1 MNGVM
6 LAETQDEEQIIARV
20 AAIDIGKAELVC
32 CVRVPAEGNPKKR
45 LQEVS
50 THSTMS
56 RSLAELANHLVDLR
70 IERVV
75 MEATSDYWRPVFYLL
90 EAHGLQ
96 PWLVNARDVKHLPG
110 RPKTD
115 VLDSVWLC
123 RVAERQMLRPS
134 FVPPAPV
141 RRLRDLT
148 RYRIDLVGTRTAEK
162 NRVEKLLED
171 ACIKLSVV
179 ASDIFGVSG
188 RAMMAALIA
197 GERNPKVLAQL
208 SRASMRT
215 KISELEEAFTGH
227 FDDHHAFLLARMLA
241 RIDGIDADIAALDE
255 QIEVQLAP
263 FAVAAERLDEIP
275 GIGPVAA
282 AVILAEIGADMSR
295 FPTAGHLCSWAKFSP
310 GINSSAGKTKGNGS
324 TGHGNRYLAR
334 VLGEAAVGVG
344 RTNNFLGERYR
355 RIARRRGKNRAIVAI
370 GRSILVIIWH
380 LLQNLDAPF
389 RDLGAD
395 YFSRHIDPDTKK
407 RGHVRQLEALGYT
420 VTLTP
425 AA

>member
-1 MNGVM
+1 M
-6 LAETQDEEQIIARV
+6 LAEAQDEEQIIARV
-20 AAIDIGKAELVC
+20 AALDIGKAELVC
-32 CVRVPAEGNPKKR
+32 CVRVPAEGNRKKR

-50 THSTMS
+50 THSTMT
-56 RSLAELANHLVDLR
+56 RSLAELANHLVDLG

-75 MEATSDYWRPVFYLL
+75 MEATSDYWKPVFYLL
-90 EAHGLQ
+90 EAHGLE

-115 VLDSVWLC
+115 VLDAVWLC
-123 RVAERQMLRPS
+123 KVAERQMLRPS
-134 FVPPAPV
+134 FVPPAPI
-141 RRLRDLT
+141 RQLRDLT
-148 RYRIDLVGTRTAEK
+148 RYRIDLIGTRTAEK

-179 ASDIFGVSG
+179 ASDIFGMSG
-188 RAMMAALIA
+188 REMMAALIA
-197 GERNPKVLAQL
+197 GERKPKVLAQL
-208 SRASMRT
+208 ARSVLRR
-215 KISELEEAFTGH
+215 KISELEEAFTGS

-241 RIDGIDADIAALDE
+241 RIDGIDADIAAVDA
-255 QIEVQLAP
+255 QIDAQLAP
-263 FAVAAERLDEIP
+263 FAAEAERLDNIP

-295 FPTAGHLCSWAKFSP
+295 FPTAGHLCSWARFSP

-324 TGHGNRYLAR
+324 SGHGNHYLAR
-334 VLGEAAVGVG
+334 ALGEAAVVAG
-344 RTNNFLGERYR
+344 RTDTFVGERYR
-355 RIARRRGKNRAIVAI
+355 RLARRRGKKRAIVAV

-380 LLQNLDAPF
+380 LLQDPDAQF
-389 RDLGAD
+389 HDLGAEH
-395 YFSRHIDPDTKK
+395 FNRHTNPDTRK
-407 RGHVRQLEALGYT
+407 HNNIRQLEALGYT